1 MDCGFYSDMLCNL
14 YNEVCELSVG
24 VYVSDYYRLMRW
36 QKMSEKELK
45 ERIHDEYTRCMNA
58 ITGIDKEMCRLQG
71 RREELEDR
79 RQMLWELINK

>member
-1 MDCGFYSDMLCNL
+1 MTVGIAGKRL
-14 YNEVCELSVG
+14 LSIIG
-24 VYVSDYYRLMRW
+24 KGDG
-36 QKMSEKELK
+36 KMSEKELK
-45 ERIHDEYTRCMNA
+45 ERLHDEYARCMNA